1 MDQDQFADKSVEAV
15 FESYPEPV
23 REKLLSLR
31 MLIFETARATEGVG
45 ALDETL
51 KWGQPSYL
59 TAQTKSGSTIRIDQV
74 KARPESYAV
83 YFHCQSGLV
92 PLFKELYADQLQFDG
107 KRAILLDTEA
117 PLPEE
122 PLRHC
127 VALALTHHLRKKQ
140 KAKM

>member
-15 FESYPEPV
+15 FEGYPELV

-31 MLIFETARATEGVG
+31 TLIFETARATDGVG
-45 ALDETL
+45 PLDETL

-59 TAQTKSGSTIRIDQV
+59 TPDTRSGSTIRIDQV
-74 KARPESYAV
+74 RKRPDSYAV

-92 PLFKELYADQLQFDG
+92 PLFKELYKDELQFDG
-107 KRAILLDTEA
+107 KRAILLNIDTA
-117 PLPEE
+117 LPEE

>member
-1 MDQDQFADKSVEAV
+1 MEQDQFADKSVEVV
-15 FESYPEPV
+15 FAGYPEGV

-31 MLIFETARATEGVG
+31 ALIFRTANATDGVG
-45 ALDETL
+45 PLEETL

-59 TAQTKSGSTIRIDQV
+59 TPKTKSGSTIRIDQR
-74 KARPESYAV
+74 KKTPDAYAV

-92 PLFKELYADQLQFDG
+92 ALFKELYADKLEFDG
-107 KRAILLDTEA
+107 KRAILLDVKT

-140 KAKM
+140 KAKT